1 MLLLLSEITNHS
13 PVCWGKKTRSWPRC
27 WTFGT
32 KTTFLRSGCHSKFNF
47 LRLPL
52 SPLAER
58 PEALSLSDIVCGEWE
73 TSLREPTLHSWKFSD
88 TSVSWMSI
96 SLGVGA
102 AVGVP
107 AALPHD
113 GDPIVPPGEEV
124 VKPSNTL
131 RNFFIFF
138 FFFFTS
144 RRAFPG
150 CADQSED
157 REEEDHSAFFVFPEF
172 AVSSRMQDPNS
183 LKRPRQRRCRF
194 RQQVRTLSSLG
205 AV

>member
-1 MLLLLSEITNHS
+1 MLLLLSEITDHS
-13 PVCWGKKTRSWPRC
+13 PVCWGGGLRADQGAELLAQRPHFYAAAVTPNS
-27 WTFGT
+27 TFCDSH
-32 KTTFLRSGCHSKFNF
+32 FPHLRSGLKRF
-47 LRLPL
+47 
-52 SPLAER
+52 
-58 PEALSLSDIVCGEWE
+58 LSDIVCGEWE

-131 RNFFIFF
+131 RNFFISFSFF
-138 FFFFTS
+138 NLPTC
-144 RRAFPG
+144 FPG
-150 CADQSED
+150 
-157 REEEDHSAFFVFPEF
+157 
-172 AVSSRMQDPNS
+172 
-183 LKRPRQRRCRF
+183 LCRS
-194 RQQVRTLSSLG
+194 V
-205 AV
+205 